1 MKLQQLRFILAIAES
16 NLNITQASQ
25 ILYTSQPGVSKQL
38 RLLEEE
44 LGVTIFTRNGKS
56 LSGITEQGKIILEK
70 AEAIMQTINEIK
82 ALSDGLKL
90 ENVATKRSSIP
101 NVA

>member
-1 MKLQQLRFILAIAES
+1 
-16 NLNITQASQ
+16 
-25 ILYTSQPGVSKQL
+25 
-38 RLLEEE
+38 LEEE